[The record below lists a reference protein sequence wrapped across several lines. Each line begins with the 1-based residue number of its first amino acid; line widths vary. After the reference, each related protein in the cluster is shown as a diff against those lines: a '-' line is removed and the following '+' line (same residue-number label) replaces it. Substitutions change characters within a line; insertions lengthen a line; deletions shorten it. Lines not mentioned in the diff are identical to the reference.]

1 MGNGY
6 CLSLLSLCP
15 AGLGPSSAQSGGQQV
30 QGIMG
35 ESFKFPIPVFNT
47 GSLSY
52 GNLGNIVMV
61 VGGTAALNL
70 KENFRDRLQWDKQ
83 TGFFTITELKL
94 QDEGQ
99 YKVDNSDGQKILTT
113 FQLTVY
119 SRFSFSLQYL
129 LLSKP
134 TVDTQNCSVLCSV
147 ENDRDVTLS
156 WTREKEILNKT
167 SSPHLKTTLSLRL
180 DIEKHP
186 ETYYCEAK
194 NPVSSERLRVDS
206 EEHCAPTAGGHLD
219 FSAKSD
225 TVIIIFCVMLMLRD
239 LFLIHCIGTDDSK
252 RSSIVAGSVI
262 GALLALGILAGVA
275 YCLKKKPS
283 PRAEGRYYRC
293 KFHSIMH
300 ICVLCD

>member
-1 MGNGY
+1 
-6 CLSLLSLCP
+6 
-15 AGLGPSSAQSGGQQV
+15 
-30 QGIMG
+30 MG

-119 SRFSFSLQYL
+119 KRV
-129 LLSKP
+129 SKP

-206 EEHCAPTAGGHLD
+206 EEHCAPTAG
-219 FSAKSD
+219 
-225 TVIIIFCVMLMLRD
+225 
-239 LFLIHCIGTDDSK
+239 TDDSK